1 MFFLHLLRQ
10 YKIISLIRVVNYDLR
25 PSNMEPIL
33 YLGINL
39 NQDVFLSS
47 EWNSVSHVLLRIHID
62 LFITEMGP

>member
-1 MFFLHLLRQ
+1 
-10 YKIISLIRVVNYDLR
+10 
-25 PSNMEPIL
+25 MEPIL
-33 YLGINL
+33 HLGINL